1 MENAITNVI
10 DRRARKNY
18 IVAGNKW
25 IIFTKND
32 NKGCV
37 RLTIA
42 EKKTE
47 LEKYRDLWK
56 DIKCLEDDIL
66 RLESASEKVTSI
78 ISDLPR
84 VQCTKDKMVVV
95 DDIIIKKE
103 KLQQKISEAMAKRE
117 YIENAIDRVDNSLYR
132 RVLRYRYINGASF
145 EEISVKENYN
155 YKYITSTIHPK
166 ALESIEFDSMIWPNM
181 VESTILLSYYIYWN
195 KRKSQG

>member
-1 MENAITNVI
+1 MFEKIKI
-10 DRRARKNY
+10 IY
-18 IVAGNKW
+18 NKTLLSELLSSF
-25 IIFTKND
+25 INEIKKIFICYFVVGGSEK
-32 NKGCV
+32 
-37 RLTIA
+37 LTIA

-66 RLESASEKVTSI
+66 RLESAAEKVTSI

-84 VQCTKDKMVVV
+84 VQSSKDKMVVV

-166 ALESIEFDSMIWPNM
+166 ALECIEFDSLI
-181 VESTILLSYYIYWN
+181 
-195 KRKSQG
+195 